1 MLNKLS
7 KTVLSALIM
16 LLAVSSSAMPVFA
29 LTSDLQYDF
38 ATENEEEFYN
48 RGETN
53 INYNGAV
60 PDYLHDIYDL
70 TPQTVY
76 DSEYSATIIT
86 PESLAQTPITNSPT
100 NAPIG
105 NYSTAPAQTTGTA
118 QGTGTTGE
126 SVAASDP
133 NMNIA
138 SYPDYY
144 NEETPQYPITTIE
157 EVRGN
162 DGSIGTLKIPKIGLS
177 VTAYDGDTYAAMAK
191 GIGHISS
198 TSCWNSTVGLVGH
211 NRGANDYF
219 GKLKN
224 LKPGD
229 EMTYST
235 KLGTRTYTVHEVVR
249 ISETDWSK
257 LQYTSDNRLVL
268 LTCVED
274 VPSQRLAVICVEK
287 R

>member
-16 LLAVSSSAMPVFA
+16 LLALSSSAMPVFA

-38 ATENEEEFYN
+38 ATENEEEFYT

-53 INYNGAV
+53 INYNGTV

-76 DSEYSATIIT
+76 DSEYGATIIT
-86 PESLAQTPITNSPT
+86 PELPTQTPITNAPT
-100 NAPIG
+100 NAPVDG
-105 NYSTAPAQTTGTA
+105 YTATPTMTAGTAQSTGTA
-118 QGTGTTGE
+118 GE
-126 SVAASDP
+126 NAATNDPNLNVAA
-133 NMNIA
+133 
-138 SYPDYY
+138 YPDYY
-144 NEETPQYPITTIE
+144 NEETLQYPITTIE
-157 EVRGN
+157 EVRGS

-177 VTAYDGDTYAAMAK
+177 VTAYDGDTYAAMKK

-235 KLGTRTYTVHEVVR
+235 KLGTRTYTVHEVIR

-274 VPSQRLAVICVEK
+274 VPSQRLAIICVEK